1 MEGTAMT
8 HWPDYARI
16 LIGLL
21 AITNAFGAVP
31 IFISLTDGL
40 RGDQRR
46 HVANV
51 TALTVGIVLAVSALC
66 GELILHFFG
75 ISIAAFRTAGGL
87 LILLLGIAMLHVYQS
102 RATHTPEEADEA
114 RERETMAVVPLGIP
128 LIGGPG
134 AISAMII
141 YAHHGSTMVYTG
153 FLVIA
158 SIVVAAVIAVVLR
171 LAEPISRLLG
181 TTGLNIATRLMG
193 LVLTAIAV
201 QFIFDG
207 LTAAFPALGG

>member
-1 MEGTAMT
+1 MT

-21 AITNAFGAVP
+21 AITNALGAVP
-31 IFISLTDGL
+31 IFTSLTEGL
-40 RGDQRR
+40 TSRQRS

-51 TALTVGIVLAVSALC
+51 TAVTVGIVLAVSALF
-66 GELILHFFG
+66 GEAILRFFG
-75 ISIAAFRTAGGL
+75 IGIPAFRTAGGL

-141 YAHHGSTMVYTG
+141 YAHHGSGVIYTG
-153 FLVIA
+153 FLLFA
-158 SIVVAAVIAVVLR
+158 SVVVAAVIAIVLR
-171 LAEPISRLLG
+171 LAEPIGRLLG

-193 LVLTAIAV
+193 LILTAIAV

-207 LTAAFPALGG
+207 LTAAFPALRG

>member
-1 MEGTAMT
+1 MT
-8 HWPDYARI
+8 HWPDYVRI

-31 IFISLTDGL
+31 IFTSLTEGL
-40 RGDQRR
+40 TASQRR
-46 HVANV
+46 HVANMTAV
-51 TALTVGIVLAVSALC
+51 TVAIVLAVSALF
-66 GELILHFFG
+66 GEAILHFFG

-102 RATHTPEEADEA
+102 RATHTPEEAAEA

-141 YAHHGSTMVYTG
+141 YAHHGAGVLYMG
-153 FLVIA
+153 FLVFA
-158 SIVVAAVIAVVLR
+158 SVLVAAVIAVVLR
-171 LAEPISRLLG
+171 LAGPISRMLG

-193 LVLTAIAV
+193 LILSAIAF

-207 LTAAFPALGG
+207 LAAAFPALHG